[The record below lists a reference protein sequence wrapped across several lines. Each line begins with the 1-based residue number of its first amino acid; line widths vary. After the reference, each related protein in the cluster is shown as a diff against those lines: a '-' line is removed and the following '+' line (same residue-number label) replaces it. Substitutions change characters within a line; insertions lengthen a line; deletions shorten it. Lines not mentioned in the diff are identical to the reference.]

1 MVAVQKSLLLLLRVY
16 IILFV
21 CFQTEW
27 TPWGSENFGKNG
39 SEKQNCQGGA
49 AYFHEWLLMRS
60 RPAVINNGP
69 FRSEG
74 PFSLWNGIFFCFRWN
89 IYLRVTFLPKC
100 LCRWILKG
108 RMKDSFTCSKF
119 FAGGNWG
126 DSFLTPSRIDENSR
140 VVTLKCITLE
150 KSKNRSRAQ

>member
-16 IILFV
+16 IIPFV

-60 RPAVINNGP
+60 RP
-69 FRSEG
+69 RL
-74 PFSLWNGIFFCFRWN
+74 SLIMVLLEAKGLFLCEMGFFCFRWN

-150 KSKNRSRAQ
+150 KSKNRLRAQ